1 MSLLNDFARPCVLME
16 KHREPDGAGGYVTT
30 WTEGAAFSNYQ
41 ALDTSMQAR
50 RAEKEGV
57 TSVYSALVDKAVPI
71 EYGDY
76 FRDTETGTTY
86 RVTGMT
92 KDKALHAWFGQFLPA
107 YPASSVPGDAI
118 FPWLTYDLILGAWDS
133 GEASITVNLWYYTE
147 SEATPN
153 AKAQEIADAIG
164 MGGVFVSCDE
174 GAIWLKRGTPWC
186 QAIKDD
192 SEPNVKRRYLNITAE
207 FITPN

>member
-1 MSLLNDFARPCVLME
+1 
-16 KHREPDGAGGYVTT
+16 
-30 WTEGAAFSNYQ
+30 
-41 ALDTSMQAR
+41 
-50 RAEKEGV
+50 
-57 TSVYSALVDKAVPI
+57 
-71 EYGDY
+71 
-76 FRDTETGTTY
+76 
-86 RVTGMT
+86 MT
-92 KDKALHAWFGQFLPA
+92 KDKALHAWFSQFLPS
-107 YPASSVPGDAI
+107 YPTSNVPEDAT
-118 FPWLTYDLILGAWDS
+118 FPWLTYELITGSWES
-133 GEASITVNLWYYTE
+133 GEIALTVNLWYYTE

-174 GAIWLKRGTPWC
+174 GAIWLKRGNPWC